1 MSFKTILVIIS
12 VGFIIQGTF
21 FAVFYRG
28 KPIYDREKVKDNPKE
43 ALKVQGKLLLY
54 NLLYW
59 GVVIF
64 LVRFFLH

>member
-1 MSFKTILVIIS
+1 MNLKTILVIVS

-28 KPIYDREKVKDNPKE
+28 KSIYDREKVKDNPKE
-43 ALKVQGKLLLY
+43 ALRVQGKLLLY

-59 GVVIF
+59 GVVII
-64 LVRFFLH
+64 LVHFILH